1 MRWFLDRGCE
11 AVKVCAD
18 PGDLVL
24 WDSRTVHYNCLPES
38 EAVRSVLC
46 KCIFMFNV
54 YIYSFTRPPCN
65 TPRAWLA

>member
-11 AVKVCAD
+11 VVKVCAD

-46 KCIFMFNV
+46 TCWSITAL
-54 YIYSFTRPPCN
+54 STPTPPSSSHE
-65 TPRAWLA
+65 P